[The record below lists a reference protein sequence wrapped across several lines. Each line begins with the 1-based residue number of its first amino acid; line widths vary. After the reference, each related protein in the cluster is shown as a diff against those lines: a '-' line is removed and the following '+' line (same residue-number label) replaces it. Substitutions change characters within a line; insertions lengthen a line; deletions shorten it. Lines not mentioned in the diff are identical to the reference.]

1 MMISELIA
9 KAIAIATIV
18 GYLCYLLYKHYCKKK
33 AMHRLILQYM
43 QDSFQNEY
51 EYMESYHE
59 IIRKAC
65 KKNAKKKFR
74 KKG

>member
-1 MMISELIA
+1 MTLELIA
-9 KAIAIATIV
+9 KAIAVVTIIV
-18 GYLCYLLYKHYCKKK
+18 YLCYLLYKHYRRKK

-51 EYMESYHE
+51 EYMETCKA

>member
-1 MMISELIA
+1 MTPELIA
-9 KAIAIATIV
+9 KAMAVVTITV
-18 GYLCYLLYKHYCKKK
+18 YLCYLLYKHYRKKK

-51 EYMESYHE
+51 DYMEAYQA